1 MTDII
6 KAQKDKPIFNKYK
19 LLLLSILFDIIGLAS
34 YIIPGAGEIVDL
46 FWAPLSA
53 ILLYRMYPGNIGK
66 VASIIGFIEEAIPG
80 LDFIPTF
87 TITWI
92 YSFLIC
98 NTK

>member
-6 KAQKDKPIFNKYK
+6 KAPKDKPIFNKYK

-66 VASIIGFIEEAIPG
+66 VASIIGFIEGIIYLTKSDE
-80 LDFIPTF
+80 DFYNMYQVGRKPWF
-87 TITWI
+87 
-92 YSFLIC
+92 
-98 NTK
+98 